1 MAGFMVS
8 DQNTIGLQYPSGAA
22 FTSSGAHFWPGL
34 VQEHTLDVEL
44 NTQKVKYTGT
54 GVRDVGRFVNTVQD
68 YTGTLSYYPQDFR
81 MLLFALGSCSDA
93 GSPSPYTHDYIA
105 VDSDDVNNFVSGAKN
120 PLIWFGVTE
129 AQISPGANNNLV
141 RTVVGA
147 TVDTYTISSSEG
159 DFVTCTVDYIAQDSS
174 NDQSGAKPAVTES
187 TVTPYLFQHVT
198 MHMPS
203 GTKPNGLKS
212 FDLTI
217 SNNLVARH
225 YGNGSAVVEAMV
237 PTQREYE
244 LSLTFDSNT
253 DLVQFYDSFFKGGST
268 FNALLALEN
277 TAVAGSQDCFITMSG
292 CKMQNMENPIGI
304 EDINETTMTIWPK
317 TLTAIENNLVQYHN
331 PGSAF

>member
-54 GVRDVGRFVNTVQD
+54 GVRDVGRFVNTVKD
-68 YTGTLSYYPQDFR
+68 VTGALSFFPQDFR
-81 MLLFALGSCSDA
+81 ILLYALGSCADS
-93 GSPSPYTHDYIA
+93 GSPSPFTHNYIA
-105 VDSDDVNNFVSGAKN
+105 VDSDDQNNFISGTKN
-120 PLIWFGVTE
+120 PFMYFGVTE
-129 AQISPGANNNLV
+129 SQISPGSNNNLV

-147 TVDTYTISSSEG
+147 TVDTLTISSAEG
-159 DFVTCTVDYIAQDSS
+159 DFVTCAVDYIAQDAT
-174 NDQSGAKPAVTES
+174 NNQSGAAPAVTES

-217 SNNLVARH
+217 SNNLNAVH
-225 YGNGSAVVEAMV
+225 YGNGSAILETIT
-237 PTQREYE
+237 PQSREYE

-253 DLVQFYDSFFKGGST
+253 DLVQFYDSYFIAGST
-268 FNALLALEN
+268 FNALLAFEN
-277 TAVAGSQDCFITMSG
+277 SAVAGSQDCFITMSG
-292 CKMQNMENPIGI
+292 CKMSDMENPVSIEGI
-304 EDINETTMTIWPK
+304 SECTMTIWPQ
-317 TLTAIENNLVQYHN
+317 TLSAIENNLVQYMN